1 MSLMMSFQDI
11 LFDILGGCAREY
23 ELQEKIDD
31 LRPAEDRE
39 AGEESHGAA
48 DQTQLCIRLDPL
60 VPLDLVKRGRVEE
73 DLDNLEG
80 CVGLLDSWGG
90 KL

>member
-1 MSLMMSFQDI
+1 MKNPSNPSLLQNI
-11 LFDILGGCAREY
+11 PKYFDSKVKDLDPT
-23 ELQEKIDD
+23 DD
-31 LRPAEDRE
+31 
-39 AGEESHGAA
+39 GESCQKPHGATN
-48 DQTQLCIRLDPL
+48 QTQLDIEF
-60 VPLDLVKRGRVEE
+60 DLLISLHVVESGRVEE

>member
-1 MSLMMSFQDI
+1 MQKYRPD
-11 LFDILGGCAREY
+11 
-23 ELQEKIDD
+23 EKEDD
-31 LRPAEDRE
+31 LDPTDDGE
-39 AGEESHGAA
+39 ASEESHGAA
-48 DQTQLCIRLDPL
+48 DQTQLRVRLDPL
-60 VPLDLVKRGRVEE
+60 VPLDLVKRGSVKE

>member
-1 MSLMMSFQDI
+1 MSSNRDI

-39 AGEESHGAA
+39 ASEESHGAA
-48 DQTQLCIRLDPL
+48 DQTQLCI
-60 VPLDLVKRGRVEE
+60 
-73 DLDNLEG
+73 
-80 CVGLLDSWGG
+80 
-90 KL
+90 

>member
-1 MSLMMSFQDI
+1 MSSNRDI

-31 LRPAEDRE
+31 LRAAEDRE
-39 AGEESHGAA
+39 ASEESHGAA
-48 DQTQLCIRLDPL
+48 DQTQLRVRLDPL
-60 VPLDLVKRGRVEE
+60 VPLDLVKRGRVKE

-90 KL
+90 FST